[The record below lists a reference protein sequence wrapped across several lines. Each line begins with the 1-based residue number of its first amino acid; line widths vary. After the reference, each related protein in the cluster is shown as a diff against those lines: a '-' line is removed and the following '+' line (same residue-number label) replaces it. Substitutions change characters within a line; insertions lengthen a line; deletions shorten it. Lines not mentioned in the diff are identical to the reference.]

1 MIYLYYFIIIII
13 ICFFYYLF
21 YFVIAWKEFFL
32 IFWWFEFDT
41 LIIIICCISLFSF
54 YWICLIFIYL
64 FTYYTFHLFIH
75 IFLFTYLITSSNFS
89 ETNSTFNHLNY
100 FDFRYARD
108 CLTNFNWIIFLF
120 YPLLFYFYLQSPN
133 FISFHFL
140 FFYFAWGN
148 GLLLTFERI
157 PTSLKEGK
165 LPKLVLVNENKK
177 VYMDGKVSCV
187 QNGVKFWSA

>member
-1 MIYLYYFIIIII
+1 MKWV
-13 ICFFYYLF
+13 FFLLL
-21 YFVIAWKEFFL
+21 L

-41 LIIIICCISLFSF
+41 LIIIICCISLISF

-64 FTYYTFHLFIH
+64 FMYYTFHLFIH

-100 FDFRYARD
+100 FDFRYAWD

>member
-1 MIYLYYFIIIII
+1 M
-13 ICFFYYLF
+13 
-21 YFVIAWKEFFL
+21 
-32 IFWWFEFDT
+32 WFEFDT

-108 CLTNFNWIIFLF
+108 CLTNFNWIILFF
-120 YPLLFYFYLQSPN
+120 YPLLFYFYLQSHN
-133 FISFHFL
+133 FISFFIIIILHEETGCYWL
-140 FFYFAWGN
+140 SREYPHLWK
-148 GLLLTFERI
+148 
-157 PTSLKEGK
+157 KE
-165 LPKLVLVNENKK
+165 N
-177 VYMDGKVSCV
+177 YQSW
-187 QNGVKFWSA
+187 FW